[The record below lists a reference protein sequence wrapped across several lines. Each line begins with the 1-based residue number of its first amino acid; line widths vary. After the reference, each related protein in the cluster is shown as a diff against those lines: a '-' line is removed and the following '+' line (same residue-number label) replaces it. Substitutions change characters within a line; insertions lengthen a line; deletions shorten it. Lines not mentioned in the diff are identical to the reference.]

1 MKKGD
6 ILFAVILGL
15 VIPCLL
21 YAAFEGKVLLDAPSQ
36 EPTKVSNQTESSV
49 PESTQPG
56 QYLQVVMPDGTQ
68 VQMELEEYVTCAV
81 LGEMPADFELEALK
95 AQAVV
100 ARTYALRG
108 NGWKHNGGA
117 VCTDSGCCQAF
128 STQQEYLD
136 AGHTQQD
143 INRISDA
150 VVQTAGKVLTYNGT
164 LIEAT
169 YYSCSGGRTEDAVAV
184 WGQDIPYLRSV
195 ESPGEEKA
203 AWHSDRKDFTVA
215 EFEQALGISLTGVPG
230 TWFGVITYTSG
241 GGVKTADICGSSFP
255 GTELRTKLNLR
266 STAFTLSASEQGV
279 TVYTRGHGHRVGLS
293 QYGADAMALAGSDY
307 QTILRHYYPGT
318 TVEMYPSSS

>member
-1 MKKGD
+1 MKENWKEWGLAFLMAWVVPWVATSLLLPTEEPKAPVETTAAAEPVEISVIHGD
-6 ILFAVILGL
+6 AMVTM
-15 VIPCLL
+15 
-21 YAAFEGKVLLDAPSQ
+21 A
-36 EPTKVSNQTESSV
+36 
-49 PESTQPG
+49 
-56 QYLQVVMPDGTQ
+56 
-68 VQMELEEYVTCAV
+68 LEEYLVGV
-81 LGEMPADFELEALK
+81 LLGELPDDFSLEAKK

-100 ARTYALRG
+100 ARTYALAAVERG
-108 NGWKHNGGA
+108 IKHPGA
-117 VCTDSGCCQAF
+117 VCTDSSCCQSWAEPE
-128 STQQEYLD
+128 SYWSKEGVASAKAAVEATRGQV
-136 AGHTQQD
+136 
-143 INRISDA
+143 ISYE
-150 VVQTAGKVLTYNGT
+150 GK

-169 YYSCSGGRTEDAVAV
+169 YFSGSGGRTEAAVAV
-184 WGQDIPYLRSV
+184 WGSDIPYLQSV

-241 GGVKTADICGSSFP
+241 GGVKTADICGTSFP

-293 QYGADAMALAGSDY
+293 QYGTDAMALAGSDY